1 MKAVRIHSY
10 GNNDVLEIED
20 IPIPDYADDDVLIQI
35 HATSINP
42 IDWKIREG
50 YFKGMINHT
59 LPLTLGWDV
68 SGVVA
73 KIGSNVKKFKIGDE
87 VYTKPAIDRNGS
99 YAEYIA
105 VKENIVDFKPKSI
118 THLEAAS
125 IPLAGQ
131 TAWTALVNTAE
142 IQPGQKVLIHAAS
155 GGVGS
160 LAVQIARGKGCH
172 VIGTTSE
179 KNIGFVLNLGA
190 HEAIDYRNQNFSEL
204 LKDVDVVLDTIGG
217 TTLDDSWKVLKPG
230 GILVSIVGQP
240 DPETAALYKVR
251 SSAVFSQ
258 PDVPI
263 LEHLRN
269 LIDTGNLKPVV
280 GTVFT
285 LDEIKQALELSQ
297 SGRARGKIVINII

>member
-87 VYTKPAIDRNGS
+87 VYTKPAIERNGS

-131 TAWTALVNTAE
+131 TAWTSLINTAE

-217 TTLDDSWKVLKPG
+217 KTLDDSWKVLKPG

-297 SGRARGKIVINII
+297 SGRAKGKIVISII

>member
-131 TAWTALVNTAE
+131 TAWTSLINTAE

-285 LDEIKQALELSQ
+285 LNEIKQALELSQ
-297 SGRARGKIVINII
+297 SGRAKGKIVISII

>member
-1 MKAVRIHSY
+1 MKAVRIHNY
-10 GNNDVLEIED
+10 GNSDVLEIED
-20 IPIPDYADDDVLIQI
+20 IPIPDYSDDDVLIQI

-68 SGVVA
+68 SGVVT
-73 KIGSNVKKFKIGDE
+73 KIGSNVKRFKIGDE
-87 VYTKPAIDRNGS
+87 VYTKPDIERNGS

-105 VKENIVDFKPKSI
+105 VKESIVDFKPKSI

-131 TAWTALVNTAE
+131 TAWAALVMTAE

-217 TTLDDSWKVLKPG
+217 KTLDDSWKVLKQG
-230 GILVSIVGQP
+230 GIMVSIAGNP
-240 DPETAALYKVR
+240 NPETAALYKVR
-251 SSAVFSQ
+251 SSAIFSQ
-258 PDVPI
+258 PDVSI

-269 LIDTGNLKPVV
+269 LIDTGNLRPVV
-280 GTVFT
+280 GKVFT
-285 LDEIKQALELSQ
+285 LDEIKQAHELSQ
-297 SGRARGKIVINII
+297 SGRARGKIVISII